1 MKIVQSYWSSPSPL
15 FESSNRPEGG
25 TNFISPLWGLGGCG
39 GWLSAEYHWL
49 SWALSV
55 LQLRQFYDEVEL
67 VTDAAGKA
75 ILIDTLKL
83 PYTSVQVV
91 FDEALAAYP
100 HDLWALAKI
109 YAYSI
114 QDKPFLHIDGDVYIW
129 KRFEPQIEDAPL
141 VAQNFEVDFPFYRE
155 PLRSMQEAFNN
166 VPTCMLEELNQE
178 KSIFSSNTGVIGG
191 HLIEIFQEYKHLAFG
206 VIDDNV
212 NNLHLVEVKHFNI
225 CFEQFL
231 YHCLAKSKGISLS
244 YVIDNQ
250 GQFDPSYPNFAD
262 FHKVPYQTW
271 YVHCMAEY
279 KRQEVVVQHLA
290 KRLRQD
296 YPNHYYHILRTCQAA
311 GLVLHSQVYG
321 LPELSPTE
329 HADSYFLELEQNFRS
344 LAQTDM
350 RYWYGKSMASYRS
363 VEVLFG
369 LPFEQILLQTV
380 VLCTDVEIAEETE
393 PTLTQTLRFTNL
405 LSLQSQERVLDNL
418 DMILYDVCAEPKA
431 IAQVIDE
438 VGQYFPKA
446 ELEADYRKFQN
457 LVLDRIK
464 VGLYL
469 GALEVA

>member
-1 MKIVQSYWSSPSPL
+1 MKIVQSYWSPATS
-15 FESSNRPEGG
+15 
-25 TNFISPLWGLGGCG
+25 GLGFAG
-39 GWLSAEYHWL
+39 GWLSAEYHWQ

-67 VTDAAGKA
+67 VTDTAGKA
-75 ILIDTLKL
+75 LLIDTLGL
-83 PYTSVQVV
+83 PYTSVRVV

-114 QDKPFLHIDGDVYIW
+114 QNEPFLHIDGDVYIW
-129 KRFEPQIEDAPL
+129 KRFEPHIENAPL
-141 VAQNFEVDFPFYRE
+141 VAQNFEVDFPFYQE

-231 YHCLAKSKGISLS
+231 YYCLAKEKGIPLS
-244 YVIDNQ
+244 YIIDNQ

-262 FHKVPYQTW
+262 FHKVPCQTW

-296 YPNHYYHILRTCQAA
+296 YPTYYYRILRACQSAS
-311 GLVLHSQVYG
+311 LSLHSQVYN
-321 LPELSPTE
+321 LPELSLNKHDNAYFSNLE
-329 HADSYFLELEQNFRS
+329 HTYQSF
-344 LAQTDM
+344 AQTDI
-350 RYWYGKSMASYRS
+350 RYFYGKSIAAYRS
-363 VEVLFG
+363 VEALFS
-369 LPFEQILLQTV
+369 LPFEAVFLQTI
-380 VLCTDVEIAEETE
+380 VLCTDVKIKEETE
-393 PTLTQTLRFTNL
+393 PTLKQTLHVVNL
-405 LSLQSQERVLDNL
+405 LSLQVQERILDNL
-418 DMILYDVCAEPKA
+418 DMILYDVCAESKT
-431 IAQVIDE
+431 ISKVIDE

-446 ELEADYRKFQN
+446 ELEADMPKFQN
-457 LVLDRIK
+457 LVLERIK

-469 GALEVA
+469 GVLWVA